1 MILTDD
7 LIAKANSEGNI
18 KIEPFEHTQLQSAS
32 YDLRVGPEA
41 ATSSHREKVNLAE
54 KGFIELAP
62 SDFAIVISEEKIS
75 LDNQHTARFDLRSK
89 WARKGLVATTG
100 AQIDPGF
107 EGRLT
112 VGLTNLTSKKISLSH
127 MDDFLTVEFHRLSKP
142 AKKTYSGP
150 YQGKTSLDGQDI
162 EAVLDREIM
171 SISDITESL
180 LSLASNV
187 ASMEKNIKNMQKSID
202 AMMWHVSGTVA
213 VGIAVIAIVAVLK

>member
-1 MILTDD
+1 
-7 LIAKANSEGNI
+7 
-18 KIEPFEHTQLQSAS
+18 
-32 YDLRVGPEA
+32 
-41 ATSSHREKVNLAE
+41 
-54 KGFIELAP
+54 
-62 SDFAIVISEEKIS
+62 
-75 LDNQHTARFDLRSK
+75 
-89 WARKGLVATTG
+89 
-100 AQIDPGF
+100 
-107 EGRLT
+107 
-112 VGLTNLTSKKISLSH
+112 

-187 ASMEKNIKNMQKSID
+187 ASMEKSIKNMQKSID